1 MPTLMPEQ
9 RATTIRAPARRASK
23 SEPWPKEGPMKQEDK
38 WMIAIVIFS
47 ILFTA
52 SFGWGVWG

>member
-1 MPTLMPEQ
+1 LPE
-9 RATTIRAPARRASK
+9 RLKAPFYLLYLPLRRARGGESLP
-23 SEPWPKEGPMKQEDK
+23 EEGPMKQEDK